1 MTARRL
7 LPVIGAMPTM
17 VVANRWRGADDHAGL
32 APAVRIPFDPAVI
45 EAERLGLAPLDHCP
59 GSPAVSAI
67 EDLADQLTTS
77 PLDTSPLATSSELT
91 TTQQEVAS

>member
-7 LPVIGAMPTM
+7 LPVIGAMPTT

-32 APAVRIPFDPAVI
+32 VPAVRIPFDPAVV

-59 GSPAVSAI
+59 GSPAMLVI
-67 EDLADQLTTS
+67 EDLAEQLTTS
-77 PLDTSPLATSSELT
+77 PLAMSPLT
-91 TTQQEVAS
+91 TTQQEVSS